1 METTDELLKV
11 SELELIY
18 KSKVKPSQR
27 LSVKLS
33 KDAEQIFRDNWDK
46 DKMEMCEEAK
56 MILLNRAG
64 KVLGLSHL
72 STGGICGT
80 IVDPRLIFATALKAN
95 ATSIILAHCHPSGH
109 LQPSQQDEIMTQR
122 IKEAGRF
129 LEIRL
134 LDHLILT
141 SESFLSMADE
151 GIL

>member
-1 METTDELLKV
+1 METTGDLLKV

-18 KSKVKPSQR
+18 RSKIKPSQR
-27 LSVKLS
+27 IAVTVS

-46 DKMEMCEEAK
+46 DKLELCEEAK
-56 MILLNRAG
+56 MLLLNRAG
-64 KVLGLSHL
+64 KVLGLAHL

-80 IVDPRLIFATALKAN
+80 IVDPRLIFAIALKAN
-95 ATSIILAHCHPSGH
+95 ATSIILAHCHPSGN
-109 LQPSQQDEIMTQR
+109 LQPSQQDEIMTQK

-129 LEIRL
+129 LEIKL

-141 SESFLSMADE
+141 SENFLSMADE